1 MIKNVYFV
9 YILFSV
15 TTYLQG
21 VSFVSE
27 KGDHCTIIYMRDES
41 TRRNVVDC
49 TDVFVKEGEKN
60 FILKLP
66 QSLLVLAK
74 IEIRKTK
81 KLPVFFFLR
90 SIGEALR
97 HREILLDGRSIAA

>member
-27 KGDHCTIIYMRDES
+27 KVNQCTIIYMIDES
-41 TRRNVVDC
+41 TGRNVVDC
-49 TDVFVKEGEKN
+49 TDVLVKEGEKN

-66 QSLLVLAK
+66 ESLLGLAK

-81 KLPVFFFLR
+81 TVPVLFFLR